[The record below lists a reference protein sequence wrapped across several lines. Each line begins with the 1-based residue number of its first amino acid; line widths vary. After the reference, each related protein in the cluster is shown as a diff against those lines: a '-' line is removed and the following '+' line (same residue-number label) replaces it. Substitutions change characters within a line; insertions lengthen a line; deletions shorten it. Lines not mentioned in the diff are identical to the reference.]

1 METRK
6 FQEERI
12 RKIIENE
19 RSATKLSQELFGQE
33 GLFSK
38 LAPTVDEKKKL
49 VETDIFKTALRKLSQ
64 LQKGDVSA
72 FERKIRELSPPVR
85 VTVTLPRDVY
95 ACIKSEANKAGA
107 SISEIIRDTMSKHC
121 ATI

>member
-1 METRK
+1 ML
-6 FQEERI
+6 
-12 RKIIENE
+12 
-19 RSATKLSQELFGQE
+19 AQE

-38 LAPTVDEKKKL
+38 LAPTVGEKKKL
-49 VETDIFKTALRKLSQ
+49 VETDIFKAALRKLSQ

-95 ACIKSEANKAGA
+95 ACIKNEANKAGA
-107 SISEIIRDTMSKHC
+107 SISEIIRDTISKHC